1 MRSKK
6 NHSIFGKNNSEPG
19 CTFPSNSC
27 TCTAGVEPTGL
38 DCCKNGQDVKQHI
51 LLNSKNIF
59 LSFSL
64 VTWSVLTSLQAGI
77 HPDRQELAE
86 DLSSHPDL
94 LTGRSWPNNSIT
106 ELKFS
111 FKWLG
116 YVWGRWCH
124 ASQDLAIFAPLIKS
138 WIRVFF
144 HNLNW
149 DSVLYLAGKSTEQFQ
164 SELLIRQVMTTCKTS
179 EGSTWQ
185 LGKPGICQLTEFR
198 TN

>member
-1 MRSKK
+1 MWS
-6 NHSIFGKNNSEPG
+6 
-19 CTFPSNSC
+19 
-27 TCTAGVEPTGL
+27 
-38 DCCKNGQDVKQHI
+38 
-51 LLNSKNIF
+51 NIF
-59 LSFSL
+59 SWILKIFFFLSHWSL
-64 VTWSVLTSLQAGI
+64 GLFWHPYRQELTEFFLPGI

-94 LTGRSWPNNSIT
+94 LTGRNWPNKSIT

-124 ASQDLAIFAPLIKS
+124 ASQGLAIFAPLIKS